1 MTAED
6 PALTIK
12 EESLVKSGD
21 APPDLAAEAADAG
34 EGALESVV
42 LQDLLILPPLNNQGG
57 TTTSSS
63 SNTVSEQ
70 ELLDAVPLPPIRTE
84 EPVQSLRTAL
94 SEVCGYAHLTNYR
107 LELVA
112 KSLGLERK
120 ALVQKQQQ
128 GEGTKDSQSKKQQQ
142 QQNAKGGKKKPVNGS
157 SSDASTTTLIEPSP
171 YTGKGAV
178 VSVPALMPK
187 EGLMTSTPVDK
198 SKNNGNDPIVLD
210 DFGDL
215 SPLMGDG
222 LADGSAFRIVLERY
236 DVAAVRD
243 HVARLRSLLDGNA
256 PTVTSF
262 VDDSAP
268 SKNAATPEAAAPEE
282 KKASEQEE
290 GAKED
295 PNPAADSETP
305 EDSTMT
311 DEEKKA
317 ADEAAQQKLKA
328 EAMKKQEEISKKTA
342 AQLPQYALNKSVAA
356 DGKNLHDF
364 FYLACGEDPDLYH
377 GMDRYNTNPTNGAN
391 NSNNGA
397 SNSKNGKS
405 KKKKKNKKN
414 SQQNGF
420 KSDGTSDSDADEG
433 HKNKHA
439 FEESIRKTVPRLNSL
454 EETTRVPCTIRF
466 SGYHPPPAHRKLM
479 GDLAYLEVIVGQSVT
494 PIFITAISTGFYV
507 NKSTLT
513 VFDPAPA
520 VADDSNPT
528 SGPCFSHELLDCLL
542 RASSSLALLWSKAV
556 EASKERADFMNTNN
570 KDGPFSSL
578 FRVAVRGD
586 FDGYTNPAT
595 ATATTGIDALLQTPS
610 WMTPLP
616 EQRSMKNGTKG
627 DKDWKHYQMHKYNL
641 SRTED
646 ELCSTFGVDVRSGA
660 VRDWNEELQSA
671 REMPTTTLHER
682 IERARYEGHLLAVY
696 CLGHFA
702 FFVCVLFQS
711 SFLVNNYLF
720 AHS

>member
-1 MTAED
+1 MVDATVTTED
-6 PALTIK
+6 PALTAK
-12 EESLVKSGD
+12 EEPLAKNGD
-21 APPDLAAEAADAG
+21 APPALTAEATEAEE
-34 EGALESVV
+34 EGVAESVV
-42 LQDLLILPPLNNQGG
+42 LQDLLILPPLNQ
-57 TTTSSS
+57 TSSGAKTPKAS
-63 SNTVSEQ
+63 TVSEQ

-112 KSLGLERK
+112 KSLGLDRK
-120 ALVQKQQQ
+120 ALVQKRQP
-128 GEGTKDSQSKKQQQ
+128 ETNDSQSKKQQY
-142 QQNAKGGKKKPVNGS
+142 AKGGKKKPADGS
-157 SSDASTTTLIEPSP
+157 SSTLIAPSP
-171 YTGKGAV
+171 YTGRGAV

-222 LADGSAFRIVLERY
+222 LVDGSAFRIVLERY

-262 VDDSAP
+262 VDVSDA
-268 SKNAATPEAAAPEE
+268 SKDVPEPETAPEE
-282 KKASEQEE
+282 KEAAEKEADS
-290 GAKED
+290 KED
-295 PNPAADSETP
+295 PNPAADAETP
-305 EDSTMT
+305 EDANMT

-317 ADEAAQQKLKA
+317 ADEAAQQRLKA
-328 EAMKKQEEISKKTA
+328 EAMKKQEEITKKTA
-342 AQLPQYALNKSVAA
+342 AQLPQYALNQSVGA
-356 DGKNLHDF
+356 DGNNLQDF

-377 GMDRYNTNPTNGAN
+377 GVDGFNTHEADGSNNNNGAN
-391 NSNNGA
+391 NN
-397 SNSKNGKS
+397 KNGKS

-414 SQQNGF
+414 SQSNGF

-433 HKNKHA
+433 NKNKHA
-439 FEESIRKTVPRLNSL
+439 FERSIRKTIPRLNSL

-479 GDLAYLEVIVGQSVT
+479 GDLAYLEVIAGQSVT

-507 NKSTLT
+507 NKSTPT

-520 VADDSNPT
+520 LIDDSYPN

-542 RASSSLALLWSKAV
+542 RASSSLAILWTQAV
-556 EASKERADFMNTNN
+556 KASKERADFMNTNN

-610 WMTPLP
+610 WMTPIP
-616 EQRSMKNGTKG
+616 EQRSKKNHNKD

-682 IERARYEGHLLAVY
+682 IERAR
-696 CLGHFA
+696 
-702 FFVCVLFQS
+702 
-711 SFLVNNYLF
+711 
-720 AHS
+720 